1 MGELD
6 RAAGAVAVIVLDDPG
21 ERRTDLMARL
31 TNRGLAPIAPRTP
44 LEAIDL
50 LERSSPRL
58 CLVPAETPMHD
69 LLSDSFPSL
78 RTAEIT
84 DDLDDT
90 IDRVI
95 DELD

>member
-1 MGELD
+1 M
-6 RAAGAVAVIVLDDPG
+6 AVVVLDEPSA
-21 ERRTDLMARL
+21 RRTALMARL
-31 TNRGLAPIAPRTP
+31 QDRGLAPIAPRTP

-58 CLVPAETPMHD
+58 CLVPAETPMQEM
-69 LLSDSFPSL
+69 LSDSFPSL